1 MDSSRRV
8 TSIFIAVALLALAAL
23 AINVN
28 HQKSS
33 AADPDMSVLPGL
45 AENLRSIAHITGYP
59 YENFRVV
66 KVMRSN
72 GDEISVV
79 RKNIEAGF
87 EFRSAP
93 PPSDTDK
100 AAYSAIL
107 YANAAFLDE
116 LSSEDSVVV
125 TGSEPE
131 QQIGRL
137 VYTSFDGLVLENTV
151 FRAGNASWLKMT
163 AGYSDKLAATNLEG
177 ERGKLMSANEV
188 KDVVT
193 RLQGRIYKMP
203 DHQQQ

>member
-23 AINVN
+23 AISVN
-28 HQKSS
+28 RQKSS
-33 AADPDMSVLPGL
+33 AAGPDTAVLPGL
-45 AENLRSIAHITGYP
+45 AENLRSIERITGYP
-59 YENFRVV
+59 YENFRAVRI
-66 KVMRSN
+66 MRTN

-79 RKNIEAGF
+79 RNNITAGF

-93 PPSDTDK
+93 SSDTDK

-107 YANAAFLDE
+107 YANAAFLDQ
-116 LSSEDSVVV
+116 LSSEGSVVV
-125 TGSEPE
+125 TSSKPE
-131 QQIGRL
+131 QKMGRL

-151 FRAGNASWLKMT
+151 FRADNATWLKMT
-163 AGYSDKLAATNLEG
+163 AGYSDKLAADNLDG
-177 ERGKLMSANEV
+177 NRGKLLSPSEV

-203 DHQQQ
+203 DQQQ